1 MIGFG
6 ENMNHIA
13 VPSDH
18 TPDAYPLRARPVLG
32 FLILLIWCSATAFAQ
47 NASQSTNSA
56 APFSIRVTHLL
67 GFEGAPKNANG
78 TLSFQGDALQFQKGG
93 KPAAQVKIASVQDV
107 FLGDQSKQV
116 GGVPMTLGKA
126 AIPFSGGR
134 AVSLFAH
141 KKYDTVSLEYIDTE
155 GGFHGAIFQLNKGQG
170 ETVRNELVAKGA
182 HVSQSVDEPTKQ
194 RVAEVPSEDK

>member
-1 MIGFG
+1 
-6 ENMNHIA
+6 
-13 VPSDH
+13 
-18 TPDAYPLRARPVLG
+18 
-32 FLILLIWCSATAFAQ
+32 
-47 NASQSTNSA
+47 
-56 APFSIRVTHLL
+56 
-67 GFEGAPKNANG
+67 
-78 TLSFQGDALQFQKGG
+78 LQFQKGG
-93 KPAAQVKIASVQDV
+93 KPAAQVKIASVQDI

-116 GGVPMTLGKA
+116 GGVPMTLSKA

-170 ETVRNELVAKGA
+170 ETLRNELVAKGA

-194 RVAEVPSEDK
+194 RVAEAPSEDK